1 MTAARLHFIAAV
13 ALLTATPL
21 AAAEPNVGM
30 PAPAFEV
37 TTFEGKRV
45 SLADFK
51 GQVVVLNFWA
61 TWCGPCKRELPLLDA
76 YYKLRQAAGL
86 RVVAVTTEDS
96 MPLYRLHPLQA
107 VLAIP
112 LARRFHGNYAPI
124 GGVPTNYVIDRD
136 GVLRYAKAGA
146 FTLED
151 LNTVLVPL
159 LIEKPAV
166 AILTPAV
173 AK

>member
-1 MTAARLHFIAAV
+1 MTAAQLHFIVAV
-13 ALLTATPL
+13 TLLTVAP
-21 AAAEPNVGM
+21 AAATEPTVGK
-30 PAPAFEV
+30 PAPAFDV
-37 TTFEGKRV
+37 TTFDGKHV
-45 SLADFK
+45 ALADLK

-61 TWCGPCKRELPLLDA
+61 TWCAPCKTELPLLDA

-96 MPLYRLHPLQA
+96 IPLYRLHPLQA
-107 VLAIP
+107 VLALP

-146 FTLED
+146 FTLDD

-159 LIEKPAV
+159 LVAKPA
-166 AILTPAV
+166 AATLTPA
-173 AK
+173 AAQ